1 MNLQTLEKVAQ
12 HKLDPLDA
20 YILEARKDGS
30 LKRARFVTWRM
41 KVDEMPV
48 FLRGVVHS
56 LSAFPLPL
64 GIAKFALK
72 RLPKEATNTLEPEL
86 LMKLLRY
93 SKGTMINIESDG
105 VNIQIKVR

>member
-20 YILEARKDGS
+20 YLIQARKEGS
-30 LKRARFVTWRM
+30 LKRARFVTWKM

-48 FLRGVVHS
+48 FLRGLLHS
-56 LSAFPLPL
+56 LSVIPLPL

-72 RLPKEATNTLEPEL
+72 RFPKEATDALDPEL
-86 LMKLLRY
+86 LLTLLRY
-93 SKGTMINIESDG
+93 SKGTKVEIESEG
-105 VNIQIKVR
+105 VKIQFKIR